1 MPARVRDRSQRT
13 FGTLAEAR
21 RPSQRTVG
29 TLAEARRPSQRTF
42 GTLAAVLACFAVSAA
57 LLAGVP
63 HLTTAQTTIQDVP
76 AFTFEK
82 QEVVIGPAV
91 RQTVLTGFLLG
102 GDVADLAD
110 GDVADLAVVLVDER
124 DEPYLRVFAHD
135 EGTWAL
141 VAHAPLRS
149 GVSFVDLAR
158 IGDHD
163 RLITYGDGHLS
174 AWDPESSTE
183 VVLVATTSSFDPPHP
198 DEIPHVDIT
207 HDVNGD
213 GRVDLVMPDD
223 GGFGVFVQMNDGSFA
238 DPVMAGP
245 PPVLDRIY
253 GADGYRFDPW
263 SVSRIHAFDYDGD
276 GRLDLVSWN
285 GDRFEAHVQDDQ
297 GLFDP
302 VPVTFTTGVRF
313 DSDDLSTLA
322 AGAMAGRVLHTFS
335 DLNGD
340 GVTDMVVFSLEG
352 ETVSSKRSAYEVHY
366 GTRTSDGRTSD
377 GRTSDGRT
385 SDGRPSDDRI
395 HFAPSADFS
404 IRSEGNIQIAMDR
417 RDFDGDGEM
426 DLAVTTIEKKHLEYS
441 LFKRIKGFMGDDVW
455 LNLEFYRVSDG
466 RIPDRPTAIRKIQ
479 LDGAPSPREPG
490 WVPLDVVLR
499 GGTHSLRKDRDA
511 YRRAFNKNLFIGD
524 VTGNGRSDLLIEWTH
539 RELQVYAGV
548 PGAELFVGQPQKVAI
563 ELPNDA
569 EFTWLTDLNRDGKQD
584 IVMHHPFTQRDAH
597 GAPMELPGTEPH
609 RVTLLIARSEFG
621 TP

>member
-1 MPARVRDRSQRT
+1 MPARVRDRSQR
-13 FGTLAEAR
+13 A
-21 RPSQRTVG
+21 QRAVG
-29 TLAEARRPSQRTF
+29 TLAEARRPSRRRF
-42 GTLAAVLACFAVSAA
+42 GSLAAVLSCFAVSAA

-63 HLTTAQTTIQDVP
+63 HPTTAQTAIQDVP

-102 GDVADLAD
+102 GDIADPAD
-110 GDVADLAVVLVDER
+110 GDVADLAVVHVDEYGER
-124 DEPYLRVFAHD
+124 RLRVYAYED
-135 EGTWAL
+135 GTWAL
-141 VAHAPLRS
+141 DTNAPLRS
-149 GVSFVDLAR
+149 GVTFVDLVR

-183 VVLVATTSSFDPPHP
+183 VALVAATSSFDPPHP

-207 HDVNGD
+207 RDVNGD

-223 GGFGVFVQMNDGSFA
+223 GGFRVFVQMNDGSFA

-340 GVTDMVVFSLEG
+340 GVADMVVFSLEG
-352 ETVSSKRSAYEVHY
+352 ETVSSKRSAYEVHC
-366 GTRTSDGRTSD
+366 GTRTSD

-441 LFKRIKGFMGDDVW
+441 LFKRIKGYMGDDIW

-499 GGTHSLRKDRDA
+499 GGTHSLRKDHDA

-548 PGAELFVGQPQKVAI
+548 PGAELFAGQPQKVAI